1 MDIKRAGTIQIKM
14 RTLFKY
20 AFVLLLSLLSL
31 AIAAQDKSKPNVLFV
46 VFDDLKDWEG
56 ILAGHPQAFT
66 PNIDKLAKRGVLF
79 SNAHAA
85 GTMCCPSRAS
95 VITGLRPTSTGIYK
109 NSDNPL
115 ELYKNEQSINNHF
128 KESGYFVAGAGKILH
143 KFHFEENQW
152 DEFQGRPEAAKGFI
166 SNRQNPDKAN
176 IQKLENSSLS
186 WGAFD
191 APDSLT
197 FDARTVEWVS
207 DKINMKHE
215 KPFFLAC
222 GIFRPHIPWFNPKT
236 YFDMHPL
243 AEIKL
248 PNILKNDLNDV
259 PLRGKNIAF
268 STSNFTKLGDLE
280 NDQNNAEHENF
291 KKNGQ
296 WNEAVQAY
304 LASVSYA
311 DAQFGKLLDALD
323 NSPYADNT
331 IIVLWSDHGW
341 HLGEK
346 EHWRKATLWEEV
358 TRVPLIISGPR
369 IPKGVECKTAVSL
382 IDIFPSL
389 IDLCNLDK
397 IAKLE
402 GQSLVPQL
410 QNPLKKRKKPAISS
424 ITPRYHAIRDD
435 RYRYISYGDG
445 QEELYDHQTDPQE
458 WSNIANNRSS
468 SRIIRKLKK
477 YLPTNALEPVIGE
490 DLGKEE

>member
-1 MDIKRAGTIQIKM
+1 MRNQI
-14 RTLFKY
+14 LFKCF
-20 AFVLLLSLLSL
+20 FVLIMGLHSFEGFS
-31 AIAAQDKSKPNVLFV
+31 QKKSKPNVLFV

-66 PNIDKLAKRGVLF
+66 PNIDRLAKRGVVF

-85 GTMCCPSRAS
+85 GTMCCPSRVS
-95 VITGLRPTSTGIYK
+95 VMTGLRPTSTGIYK

-115 ELYKNEQSINNHF
+115 GVYKEKQSINKHF
-128 KESGYFVAGAGKILH
+128 KENGYYVAGSGKILH
-143 KFHFEENQW
+143 KFHHEENQW
-152 DEFQGRPEAAKGFI
+152 DEFQGRPKPAKGFV
-166 SNRQNPDKAN
+166 SNRQNPDKQN
-176 IQKLENSSLS
+176 IKKLENSSLS

-207 DKINMKHE
+207 NRIKMEHKE
-215 KPFFLAC
+215 PFFLAC
-222 GIFRPHIPWFNPKT
+222 GIFRPHIPWFNPKA
-236 YFDMHPL
+236 YFDLHPL
-243 AEIKL
+243 AEVKL
-248 PNILKNDLNDV
+248 PKVLENDLKDV

-268 STSNFTKLGDLE
+268 STSNFTKLDDLE

-346 EHWRKATLWEEV
+346 DHWRKATLWEEV
-358 TRVPLIISGPR
+358 TRVPLLISGPG
-369 IPKGVECKTAVSL
+369 IAKGEECKTAVSL

-389 IDLCNLDK
+389 IDLCSLPE
-397 IAKLE
+397 IGALE
-402 GQSLVPQL
+402 GKSLVPQL
-410 QNPLKKRKKPAISS
+410 QNPSRKRKQPAISS
-424 ITPRYHAIRDD
+424 LTPLYHAIRDN
-435 RYRYISYGDG
+435 RYRYISYGDK
-445 QEELYDHQTDPQE
+445 QEELYDHQTDPEE
-458 WSNIANNRSS
+458 WTNIANNRSS
-468 SRIIRKLKK
+468 LKIIRRLKK
-477 YLPTNALEPVIGE
+477 FIPADGLDPILGDEE
-490 DLGKEE
+490 DNDE